1 MATQK
6 PTPKAA
12 KTVSK
17 TGTTKTATK
26 KAPAAKT
33 PAAPAKSKKAA
44 AVELD
49 EALEQT
55 STLPAHDDESAL
67 LNVRIAFHIHDV
79 SRMRRAA
86 YDQVMKPIGITRAQW
101 WVLAHLS
108 RQDGMMQTQLADLLE
123 VGKAS
128 VGTLLERLE
137 AAKLIERR
145 PDAVDKRAKRVYML
159 RSAHQVMKTLM
170 QEEAKFND
178 RVLAGLTLDDRENLL
193 RMLARIKKAL
203 SDVEVPKDLELE

>member
-1 MATQK
+1 MAIQK
-6 PTPKAA
+6 SPSSAA
-12 KTVSK
+12 KTAGK
-17 TGTTKTATK
+17 PAAA
-26 KAPAAKT
+26 KAPVKKT
-33 PAAPAKSKKAA
+33 PAAKSKSTAA
-44 AVELD
+44 KGKHAATVEID
-49 EALEQT
+49 DALLQ
-55 STLPAHDDESAL
+55 SSVLPAHNDESAL

-79 SRMRRAA
+79 SRMRRSA

-178 RVLAGLTLDDRENLL
+178 RVLAGLTLEDREHLL
-193 RMLARIKKAL
+193 NSLSRIKKAL
-203 SDVEVPKDLELE
+203 SEVDAPKDSELE

>member
-1 MATQK
+1 MANEKK
-6 PTPKAA
+6 PA
-12 KTVSK
+12 KTTKPRSK
-17 TGTTKTATK
+17 T
-26 KAPAAKT
+26 APANQRKT
-33 PAAPAKSKKAA
+33 TPHAEPVSDNN
-44 AVELD
+44 ED
-49 EALEQT
+49 T
-55 STLPAHDDESAL
+55 SPSTMPDYNDESSL

-79 SRMRRAA
+79 SRMRRSA
-86 YDQVMKPIGITRAQW
+86 YDQIMKPIGITRAQW

-145 PDAVDKRAKRVYML
+145 PDALDKRAKRVYML

-178 RVLAGLTLDDRENLL
+178 RVLAGLTLEDRENLL
-193 RMLARIKKAL
+193 RMLSKIKKGL
-203 SDVEVPKDLELE
+203 SEFEGSASSDLD